1 MTDREALLRA
11 VAANPDEDT
20 PRLVY
25 ADLLDELGGEANTA
39 RAKFIRMQIDLVR
52 NPGRSWFA
60 NSDRLC
66 EVARLAGLFADK
78 WLDELPKWAA
88 DEAREQRLRA
98 DDFPRG
104 FLDAFRV
111 KPRMFAAQGNQLLD
125 VAPVTRI
132 IAPDLKQAPD
142 LTTFLISPF
151 LNRVRSLVLPNTNG
165 DMTALIL
172 KTSSVAL
179 SVSLLAIEELDLSN
193 SGLSDNGA
201 TFLAQSKVLKNLRTL
216 IAHRSYL
223 SERGSARLLDAF
235 TLPKLQTLDIRG
247 APEGYRWVREI
258 RLRHPGKTVLV

>member
-20 PRLVY
+20 PRLVF
-25 ADLLDELGGEANTA
+25 ADLLDELGGAADVA
-39 RAKFIRMQIDLVR
+39 RARFIRMQIDLVR

-66 EVARLAGLFADK
+66 EVSRLAGLFADT

-88 DEAREQRLRA
+88 DEARKQRLRA

-104 FLDAFRV
+104 FLDTFHV
-111 KPRMFAAQGNQLLD
+111 KPRSFAAQGDQLLD
-125 VAPVTRI
+125 AAPITRIVAPGLTT
-132 IAPDLKQAPD
+132 AAN

-151 LNRVRSLVLPNTNG
+151 LSRVRSLALPDGNA
-165 DMTALIL
+165 DRAASLV
-172 KTSSVAL
+172 KTSTGAL
-179 SVSLLAIEELDLSN
+179 STIEELDLSG
-193 SGLSDNGA
+193 SGLTDTGA
-201 TFLAQSKVLKNLRTL
+201 VALSQAKVLKNLRVL
-216 IAHRSYL
+216 VAHKNHL
-223 SERGSARLLDAF
+223 SEQGSARLLGAI

-258 RLRHPGKTVLV
+258 RLRYPGKTVLV